1 MKIRAEL
8 TFPGKLKD
16 DPILCNLCKEFL
28 VTMSILEASFSTDT
42 GWALVILEGNKE
54 ELNKTLNFLKTT
66 GVEIQSSQELH

>member
-42 GWALVILEGNKE
+42 GWAVVILEGNKE